1 MISFNKDLIKTAQN
15 QKLTATTATTKKDK
29 ECANIGTGKKE
40 IKLAV

>member
-1 MISFNKDLIKTAQN
+1 MISLNKDLIKTAQN
-15 QKLTATTATTKKDK
+15 QKLTATTTTKKDK